1 MHRDAE
7 WFRLL
12 NEAPTLILVVVTV
25 LAVFKTATPWG
36 GLSAAVA
43 VLVVAVLVGIRAYA
57 RHRHKGDA
65 PAVAH
70 PT

>member
-1 MHRDAE
+1 V
-7 WFRLL
+7 
-12 NEAPTLILVVVTV
+12 APTPILVVVTV

-43 VLVVAVLVGIRAYA
+43 VLVVAILLGIRAYA
-57 RHRHKGDA
+57 RQRHKGDD
-65 PAVAH
+65 PAIAD